1 MSNNSNSNR
10 NTGIRSN
17 KISDTSRKGTHRH
30 NADTIDP
37 NRLRELKN
45 MTRPSQ
51 RSAEEFNETEAT
63 NYKEL
68 HKKTKTKRNFSP
80 NTVGYIDPEE
90 FEKAYSKEI
99 EELHQHDDSGNT
111 RRREKNTRHSSD
123 GTPRTRGEPLKNPRT
138 GETLSTGR
146 TSTRSGKGTG
156 LLNDSKLGK
165 WLIAAITAII
175 IIGLTWF
182 YVQNDEARNG
192 LKNSL
197 TGNTTNSAE
206 SEVTHNIGDNDY
218 APKGPTNDS
227 EDFEGAGNING
238 NGDNLIND
246 GTQTNSN
253 NIIDANADG
262 TVGSSRS
269 GYYDEYGNF
278 VTNDTIHDGDGRA
291 FDADSLA
298 TRISSA
304 LSSESNSNGN
314 LASNGDLNTNGDL
327 DSADYVYIIGQH
339 DGKLAIFLDGNSE
352 PLEVYDTY
360 VSDLPEADRNYIKKG
375 IRVTSVA
382 DLAAYLEDLTS

>member
-1 MSNNSNSNR
+1 MSQSSNTNR
-10 NTGIRSN
+10 NTEIRSN
-17 KISDTSRKGTHRH
+17 KISDTSRKGAHRH

-51 RSAEEFNETEAT
+51 RENVGT
-63 NYKEL
+63 NNIHSNSNQSK
-68 HKKTKTKRNFSP
+68 NSFSP

-90 FEKAYSKEI
+90 FERAYSKEI
-99 EELHQHDDSGNT
+99 EELH
-111 RRREKNTRHSSD
+111 HSPD

-146 TSTRSGKGTG
+146 TSTRNGKGTG
-156 LLNDSKLGK
+156 LSNDSKLGK

-175 IIGLTWF
+175 IAGLIWF
-182 YVQNDEARNG
+182 YVQNDEARTG
-192 LKNSL
+192 LKDSL
-197 TGNTTNSAE
+197 NGNTTNSAE
-206 SEVTHNIGDNDY
+206 DEVTHNVGDNDN
-218 APKGPTNDS
+218 APKGPSNDS
-227 EDFEGAGNING
+227 EDFENANNLNG

-246 GTQTNSN
+246 QTDVNGES
-253 NIIDANADG
+253 IINANASG

-291 FDADSLA
+291 FDADNLA
-298 TRISSA
+298 SRIASA
-304 LSSESNSNGN
+304 LLSSETSHAGNSGSTSSKNSVSEN
-314 LASNGDLNTNGDL
+314 DVEAVL
-327 DSADYVYIIGQH
+327 SADYIYIIGEQN
-339 DGKLAIFLDGNSE
+339 GKLAIFLDGNAE

-360 VSDLPEADRNYIKKG
+360 VSDLPEADRSYIKKG

>member
-1 MSNNSNSNR
+1 MSQSSNTNR

-17 KISDTSRKGTHRH
+17 KISDTSRKGAQRH

-51 RSAEEFNETEAT
+51 RENAGT
-63 NYKEL
+63 NNIQSNSKQS
-68 HKKTKTKRNFSP
+68 RNSFSP

-90 FEKAYSKEI
+90 FERAYSKEI
-99 EELHQHDDSGNT
+99 EELH
-111 RRREKNTRHSSD
+111 HSSD
-123 GTPRTRGEPLKNPRT
+123 GTLRTRGEPLKNPKT

-175 IIGLTWF
+175 IIGLIWF
-182 YVQNDEARNG
+182 YVQNDESRNA
-192 LKNSL
+192 LKDSL

-206 SEVTHNIGDNDY
+206 GEITHNIGDNDN
-218 APKGPTNDS
+218 APKGPSNDS
-227 EDFEGAGNING
+227 EDFENANNLNG

-246 GTQTNSN
+246 QIDGNGE
-253 NIIDANADG
+253 NIINANASE

-291 FDADSLA
+291 FDAD
-298 TRISSA
+298 
-304 LSSESNSNGN
+304 N
-314 LASNGDLNTNGDL
+314 LASRIASALTSSETSHAGNSGSASSGSSVSTNDVEAVL
-327 DSADYVYIIGQH
+327 SADYVYIIGEQN
-339 DGKLAIFLDGNSE
+339 GKLALFLDGNAE

-360 VSDLPEADRNYIKKG
+360 VSDLPEADRSYIKKG
-375 IRVTSVA
+375 IRVTSVT

>member
-1 MSNNSNSNR
+1 MSQSSNTNR
-10 NTGIRSN
+10 NTEIRSN
-17 KISDTSRKGTHRH
+17 KISDTSRKGAHRH

-37 NRLRELKN
+37 GRLRELKN

-51 RSAEEFNETEAT
+51 RENVGT
-63 NYKEL
+63 NNIHSNSNQSK
-68 HKKTKTKRNFSP
+68 NSFSP

-90 FEKAYSKEI
+90 FERAYSKEI
-99 EELHQHDDSGNT
+99 EELH
-111 RRREKNTRHSSD
+111 HSPD

-146 TSTRSGKGTG
+146 TSTRNGKGTG
-156 LLNDSKLGK
+156 LSNDSKLGK

-175 IIGLTWF
+175 TAGLIWF
-182 YVQNDEARNG
+182 YVQNDEARTG
-192 LKNSL
+192 LKDSL

-206 SEVTHNIGDNDY
+206 DEVTHNVGDNDN
-218 APKGPTNDS
+218 APKGPSNDS
-227 EDFEGAGNING
+227 EDFENANNLNG
-238 NGDNLIND
+238 NGGNLIND
-246 GTQTNSN
+246 QTDVNGES
-253 NIIDANADG
+253 IINANASG

-291 FDADSLA
+291 FDADNLA
-298 TRISSA
+298 SRIASA
-304 LSSESNSNGN
+304 LLSSETSHAGNS
-314 LASNGDLNTNGDL
+314 ASTSSKNSVSENDVEAVL
-327 DSADYVYIIGQH
+327 SADYIYIIGEQ
-339 DGKLAIFLDGNSE
+339 DGKLAIFLDGNAE

-360 VSDLPEADRNYIKKG
+360 VSDLPESDRSYIKKG